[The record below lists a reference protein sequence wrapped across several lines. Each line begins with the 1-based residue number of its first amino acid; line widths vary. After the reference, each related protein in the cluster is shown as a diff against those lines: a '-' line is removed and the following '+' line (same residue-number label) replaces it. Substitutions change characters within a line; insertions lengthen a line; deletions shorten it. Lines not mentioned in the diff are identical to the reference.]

1 MKITIK
7 RTEEQVELLK
17 AMASKNRDVA
27 YEAQMALAEFI
38 GPVLAK
44 VINQAPT
51 LSNMF
56 TQFQFNADES
66 PTIPLDLYYDITD
79 EDYIQVWSQTVA
91 GGLPSNTATPTQ
103 SEMKFTTYRL
113 DSAVDFDKRYAQ
125 RMRTDVVSK
134 TFTRLAQEV
143 LLKQERNSAA
153 LIFGALAEAG
163 TRGHPHIIGTDVAG
177 RLSLNDFN
185 RLMTRSKRIDTA
197 WTGGTPEGGFSSG
210 VTDLIVSPEVVQSLR
225 EIAYNP
231 VNTRDSGGQAAAA
244 GNPPIAATD
253 SMRDAVYSN
262 AGIPEF
268 YGINLLELQEMG
280 KGQRFNK
287 IFEAQAGS
295 NHMSLPASTYGA
307 FADSSNEII
316 LGLNRGKESLLR
328 AVATDSETGS
338 EMSLLADDQYSVRQN
353 KIGYYGS
360 LEEGRMILDD
370 RALYGVT
377 I

>member
-38 GPVLAK
+38 GPVLSK
-44 VINQAPT
+44 VLNQAPT

-79 EDYIQVWSQTVA
+79 EDYITVWSQTVA

-125 RMRTDVVSK
+125 RMRLDVVSK

-153 LIFGALAEAG
+153 LVFGALAEAG
-163 TRGHPHIIGTDVAG
+163 TRGHAHIIGADNAG
-177 RLSLNDFN
+177 RLNLNDFN

-210 VTDLIVSPEVVQSLR
+210 VTDLVVSPEVVQSLR

-231 VNTRDSGGQAAAA
+231 VNTRGGSDADNA
-244 GNPPIAATD
+244 GIAATD
-253 SMRDAVYSN
+253 SMRDAVYQN

-268 YGINLLELQEMG
+268 YGINILEIQEMG

-287 IFEAQAGS
+287 IFDTQAGNIQFEKPGTRGTFS
-295 NHMSLPASTYGA
+295 DAS
-307 FADSSNEII
+307 DEIV
-316 LGLNRGKESLLR
+316 LGLNRSKESLLR
-328 AVATDSETGS
+328 AVAVDSEVGS
-338 EMSLLADDQYSVRQN
+338 EMNLLADDQYSVRQN

-370 RALYGVT
+370 RALYGIVL
-377 I
+377 